1 MPPDPAPWW
10 ALLYDELLA
19 ELMFDGAD
27 PGEAAQ
33 TLALLR
39 REGLLSLG
47 ARVFDQGCGNGRLA
61 LALLAEGAVFEGG
74 RPHPRL
80 HRRGAATGR
89 SGGVGVKR
97 TILGRRHRRKRCPA
111 PPCDLAM
118 SWWTCLGYAPTDA
131 ENLRPLQRAFEALRP
146 GGTYAIDTMNVA
158 QVLRAFLP
166 QVERRLARPEGELRL
181 LRESWIDLPAGV
193 LHKRWR
199 WSLPDGSA
207 RERLSA
213 VRLYLPHEWARLLRR
228 AGFDS
233 LRFFGDLSGGPLTE
247 DSSRCIIFAQRRT

>member
-1 MPPDPAPWW
+1 MPPEPAPWW

-61 LALLAEGAVFEGG
+61 LALLAEGAVVEGVDLI
-74 RPHPRL
+74 PAYI
-80 HRRGAATGR
+80 AAAQQR
-89 SGGVGVKR
+89 AEVAALASSARFWVGD
-97 TILGRRHRRKRCPA
+97 IAEALPSA
-111 PPCDLAM
+111 PCDLAM

-181 LRESWIDLPAGV
+181 LRDSWIDLPAGV

-233 LRFFGDLSGGPLTE
+233 LRFVGDLSGGPLTE

>member
-27 PGEAAQ
+27 PAEAAE
-33 TLALLR
+33 TVALLR
-39 REGLLSLG
+39 RAAVLWPG

-61 LALLAEGAVFEGG
+61 LPLLAEGAVVEGVDLIPAYTAAAAQRAQAAG
-74 RPHPRL
+74 L
-80 HRRGAATGR
+80 ASGARFWAGDIAEALP
-89 SGGVGVKR
+89 S
-97 TILGRRHRRKRCPA
+97 A
-111 PPCDLAM
+111 PCDLAL

-146 GGTYAIDTMNVA
+146 GGTYAIDTMNAA

-166 QVERRLARPEGELRL
+166 SVERRQARPEGELRL
-181 LRESWIDLPAGV
+181 VRESWIDLPAGV

-199 WSLPDGSA
+199 WALPEGA
-207 RERLSA
+207 TRERDSA
-213 VRLYLPHEWARLLRR
+213 VRLYLPHEWARLLGE
-228 AGFDS
+228 AGFVD

-247 DSSRCIIFAQRRT
+247 DSPRCIIFARRPQ